1 MIHQNFNGD
10 TRIPWENKSMGEI
23 MGFNEQSHGFLS
35 SRSKPG
41 DRLLIYVFG
50 VSRNINDQ

>member
-1 MIHQNFNGD
+1 MG
-10 TRIPWENKSMGEI
+10 KSMGEI